1 MSATATPTPT
11 PTLTDRTDLPHILM
25 SGTKLGVLTAV
36 WVVLYL
42 VIWRYVPGTAGGL
55 LDALIVL
62 AGGLSM
68 ALLPAAWTL
77 ARHTEG
83 IAGAAGVG
91 LFSTVIFMAIDIVV
105 LRPVHAYPW
114 TWDAIGGNST
124 WWYLPVW
131 WQLGTF
137 VSWMGAMLTAGRNS
151 KGSATPAG
159 LAAPL
164 AVGAIG
170 IGVVAHLMGFA
181 FTSTYPVA
189 IGFGFSIILT
199 VLGVAAIVRKA

>member
-1 MSATATPTPT
+1 MSATATPSAG
-11 PTLTDRTDLPHILM
+11 TLTDRTDLPHVLA
-25 SGTKLGVLTAV
+25 SGAKLGVLTAV
-36 WVVLYL
+36 CVVLYL
-42 VIWRYVPGTAGGL
+42 LIWRFVPGTAGQIL
-55 LDALIVL
+55 NSVVVL

-68 ALLPAAWTL
+68 ALLPAQWTA

-91 LFSTVIFMAIDIVV
+91 LFSTVVFMAIDIVI

-137 VSWMGAMLTAGRNS
+137 ISWMGAMFTAGR
-151 KGSATPAG
+151 SARGPVGLGG
-159 LAAPL
+159 LALPL
-164 AVGAIG
+164 AVG
-170 IGVVAHLMGFA
+170 GVGLGLVVRAMGFG
-181 FTSTYPVA
+181 FTQMYPVA
-189 IGFGFSIILT
+189 VGFGFAVILT
-199 VLGVAAIVRKA
+199 VFGVAAIARKA

>member
-1 MSATATPTPT
+1 MSATATPT
-11 PTLTDRTDLPHILM
+11 LTDRTELPHVLM

-42 VIWRYVPGTAGGL
+42 VIWRYVPGLAGGL
-55 LDALIVL
+55 LNSVVVL

-68 ALLPAAWTL
+68 ALLPAQWTG

-91 LFSTVIFMAIDIVV
+91 LFSTVVFTAIDVVV

-131 WQLGTF
+131 WQFGTF
-137 VSWMGAMLTAGRNS
+137 VSWMGAMLTAGRSS
-151 KGSATPAG
+151 KEPATMGS
-159 LAAPL
+159 L
-164 AVGAIG
+164 AVPLVVGAVVIG
-170 IGVVAHLMGFA
+170 EVAHLMGFG
-181 FTSTYPVA
+181 FTAMYPVA
-189 IGFGFSIILT
+189 IGLGFSLILT
-199 VLGVAAIVRKA
+199 VLGVAAIARKA

>member
-1 MSATATPTPT
+1 MSATATPA
-11 PTLTDRTDLPHILM
+11 LTDRTDLPHILM
-25 SGTKLGVLTAV
+25 SGAKLGVLTAV

-42 VIWRYVPGTAGGL
+42 VIWRYVGGAL
-55 LDALIVL
+55 GGVLDALIVL

-68 ALLPAAWTL
+68 ALLPAEWTG

-91 LFSTVIFMAIDIVV
+91 LFSTVVFMAIDIII

-131 WQLGTF
+131 WQLGTYI
-137 VSWMGAMLTAGRNS
+137 SWMGAMQTAGSNS
-151 KGSATPAG
+151 KSPATLG
-159 LAAPL
+159 NLAMQLVLGAAL
-164 AVGAIG
+164 VGGA
-170 IGVVAHLMGFA
+170 AHLMGFA
-181 FTSTYPVA
+181 FTATYPVA
-189 IGFGFSIILT
+189 IGFGFAITLT
-199 VLGVAAIVRKA
+199 VLGVAAIARKT

>member
-1 MSATATPTPT
+1 MSATAN
-11 PTLTDRTDLPHILM
+11 PTLTDRTELPHILI

-36 WVVLYL
+36 WVVLFL
-42 VIWRYVPGTAGGL
+42 LISRFVPGMVGGI
-55 LDALIVL
+55 LDAIVVL

-68 ALLPAAWTL
+68 ALLPAEWTG

-91 LFSTVIFMAIDIVV
+91 LFSTVVFMAIDIII

-124 WWYLPVW
+124 WWYIPVW

-137 VSWMGAMLTAGRNS
+137 VSWMGAMQTAGANS
-151 KGSATPAG
+151 KGTATLMSLATP
-159 LAAPL
+159 LV
-164 AVGAIG
+164 VGAVVIG
-170 IGVVAHLMGFA
+170 AIAHLMGFA

-189 IGFGFSIILT
+189 VGFGFSIILT
-199 VLGVAAIVRKA
+199 ILGVAAIARKA

>member
-1 MSATATPTPT
+1 MSATATPTM
-11 PTLTDRTDLPHILM
+11 TDRTELPHVLI
-25 SGTKLGVLTAV
+25 SGAKLGVLTAV

-42 VIWRYVPGTAGGL
+42 VIWRYVPGTVGGV
-55 LDALIVL
+55 LDAVIVL
-62 AGGLSM
+62 LGGLSM
-68 ALLPAAWTL
+68 ALLPAEWTG

-91 LFSTVIFMAIDIVV
+91 LFSTVVFSAIDIII
-105 LRPVHAYPW
+105 LRNVHAYPW

-124 WWYLPVW
+124 WWYLPTW

-151 KGSATPAG
+151 KH
-159 LAAPL
+159 AASMTSL
-164 AVGAIG
+164 AVPLVVGAVVIG
-170 IGVVAHLMGFA
+170 EIAHLMGFG

-189 IGFGFSIILT
+189 IGLGFSVILT
-199 VLGVAAIVRKA
+199 VLGVAAIARKA

>member
-1 MSATATPTPT
+1 MSATATPA
-11 PTLTDRTDLPHILM
+11 LTDRTELPHILM
-25 SGTKLGVLTAV
+25 SGAKLGVLTAV

-42 VIWRYVPGTAGGL
+42 VIWRYVGGTLGGL

-68 ALLPAAWTL
+68 ALLPAEWTG

-91 LFSTVIFMAIDIVV
+91 LFSTVVFMAIDIII

-131 WQLGTF
+131 WQLGTYI
-137 VSWMGAMLTAGRNS
+137 SWMGAMQTAGSNS
-151 KGSATPAG
+151 RGSTTLG
-159 LAAPL
+159 NLAFQL
-164 AVGAIG
+164 VLGAVLVGGA
-170 IGVVAHLMGFA
+170 AHLMGFA
-181 FTSTYPVA
+181 FTATYPVS
-189 IGFGFSIILT
+189 IGFGFAITLT
-199 VLGVAAIVRKA
+199 VLGVAAIARKA

>member
-1 MSATATPTPT
+1 MSATVTPTM
-11 PTLTDRTDLPHILM
+11 TDRTELPHILM

-42 VIWRYVPGTAGGL
+42 LVWRYIPGTVGGV
-55 LDALIVL
+55 LDAIVVL

-68 ALLPAAWTL
+68 ALLPAAWTS

-91 LFSTVIFMAIDIVV
+91 LFATVVFSAIDIVV

-131 WQLGTF
+131 WQLGTYIT
-137 VSWMGAMLTAGRNS
+137 WMGAMFTAGRAS
-151 KGSATPAG
+151 KGSAALAG
-159 LAAPL
+159 LALPL
-164 AVGAIG
+164 VVGAIVLG
-170 IGVVAHLMGFA
+170 EIAHLMGFG

-189 IGFGFSIILT
+189 IGFGFSLILT
-199 VLGVAAIVRKA
+199 VLGVAAIARKA

>member
-1 MSATATPTPT
+1 MSATATPSAG
-11 PTLTDRTDLPHILM
+11 TLTDRTDLPHVLA
-25 SGTKLGVLTAV
+25 SGAKLGVLTAV

-42 VIWRYVPGTAGGL
+42 LIWRFVPGTAGQMLNSIVVL
-55 LDALIVL
+55 L
-62 AGGLSM
+62 GGLSM
-68 ALLPAAWTL
+68 ALLPAQWTA

-91 LFSTVIFMAIDIVV
+91 LFSTVVFMAIDIVI

-137 VSWMGAMLTAGRNS
+137 ISWMGAMFTAGR
-151 KGSATPAG
+151 SARGPVG
-159 LAAPL
+159 LGTLALPL
-164 AVGAIG
+164 AIG
-170 IGVVAHLMGFA
+170 GV
-181 FTSTYPVA
+181 
-189 IGFGFSIILT
+189 
-199 VLGVAAIVRKA
+199 VLGVATRLLGLGFAQLYPVAVGFGFAVILTVSGVAAIARKA